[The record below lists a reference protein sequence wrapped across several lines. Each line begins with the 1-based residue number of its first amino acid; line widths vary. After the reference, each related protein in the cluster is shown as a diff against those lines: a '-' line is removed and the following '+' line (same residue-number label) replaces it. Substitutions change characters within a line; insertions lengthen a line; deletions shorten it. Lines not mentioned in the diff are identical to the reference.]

1 MDYMRGTRINNDNES
16 SLNMVKHLKTGN
28 FRKPVRLGFWHNPD
42 TGMLKG
48 KMSNSPLREIF
59 GVHHMKI
66 HVFDNNV
73 LITGA
78 NLSEDY
84 FTDRQDRCMVFLDC
98 EPLANYCDDL
108 LQVLTDCSFNVN
120 DSGDLAMLPN
130 YPIPYKNAKAFKNG
144 LSHHIRY
151 FRFSHKT

>member
-66 HVFDNNV
+66 HV
-73 LITGA
+73 LITM
-78 NLSEDY
+78 
-84 FTDRQDRCMVFLDC
+84 F
-98 EPLANYCDDL
+98 
-108 LQVLTDCSFNVN
+108 
-120 DSGDLAMLPN
+120 
-130 YPIPYKNAKAFKNG
+130 
-144 LSHHIRY
+144 
-151 FRFSHKT
+151 